1 VERRLAAIV
10 AIDVAGYSR
19 LMGGDEAGTLARLKD
34 HRDATMP
41 IGERHGG
48 RVVGTAGDGE
58 LWEFPSVI
66 EAVASAI
73 EVQAVMAA
81 RNSDIPDDEKML
93 FRIGINLGDVLVE
106 GEDIYGDGVNVAARI
121 EALAEPGGIC
131 LARAAR
137 DQVRDRM
144 EIALEDLG
152 EVEVKNIARPVRV
165 FRVRGEGEDAPA
177 QQAARPWLRY
187 AAVAIIIVAVIAGGT
202 GWWWLQQQPDFE
214 PADQSKFAFKLPD
227 KPSIAVLPFDNLTGD
242 KAQDYLGDGLT
253 ENIIAVLS
261 TSPEIFVIA
270 RNSAF
275 TYKGKATKVQ
285 EIAEQLGVRYVL
297 EGSIQRDAD
306 SIRITAQLVDAI
318 NGKHLWA
325 ERYDRE
331 LESLFK
337 LQDEIAQKILLAM
350 QMKLTLGDQAAAWRD
365 YAADAEGWRLN
376 IQGRAQFQLFGVEGH
391 NRAEKL
397 WSEWLRREPVGPGS
411 NIAMG
416 WIHWQKVVLGI
427 SKNAGK
433 DLAKARAFAEKAK
446 VAAKK
451 QGLDTAAGAS
461 LLAFLD
467 LWSRKHDSAIKHA
480 ERALAS
486 MPAAGDTNS
495 LAGSIMVY
503 SGEPARGVRLLKR
516 GMRYEPDYPHWAA
529 IDLAYGLRQLGR
541 YEESKAIS
549 QGLLVSRPNIQNAVR
564 LSLANLAIIAVWE
577 GETETA
583 KESVKKILLAKPNE
597 NLATAKR
604 RSYFVKDRA
613 FVKRSFEALRQ
624 AGLPDFAPVDQ
635 AKMAYKLPEKP
646 SIAVLPF
653 RYLGGDKAENG
664 YLAEGLSENIVSA
677 LGHISNILVIDWKSS
692 RALKV
697 KGAKG
702 HDADIRKTAEKF
714 GVQYVLTGSMQLS
727 GKKLRVTAQLA
738 DATNGRHLWSETYD
752 RDLAQIFKTQ
762 DDITKEIAAAMNAK
776 FGPGEDAYVAAASTK
791 NLKAWKLYLQA
802 GNERRKYTAEGNAKA
817 LELHLA
823 AEKEDPNFVV
833 SILERAAALALAGRF
848 SFGED
853 SRAALAKAMDVAD
866 KAVRIDPK
874 SGLGLAMQGWLD
886 LWRGKYAR
894 AVERTEL
901 ALSRYPNSAG
911 LNSYLGMVH
920 IYSGNPEDALAA
932 YGRAERLRG
941 SQSWAGSWHRVFA
954 LVNAGRH
961 AEALTHIAQYE
972 KRYRFSADVALFKAL
987 ALAALEKEAEAEKAV
1002 KALLKKKPDISARER
1017 FDPIRQPYA
1026 DDWAFKTYAPIL
1038 EKLGLPRSSQP
1049 KKPAIAVLPFA
1060 NLSDDKEQEYFAD
1073 GMTDDLITDL
1083 SKLSGLVVIARNS
1096 VFTYKG
1102 KAVKVQEV
1110 AKDLNVTHVLEG
1122 SVRRAGGKVRINA
1135 QLIDAKT
1142 GAHLWADKFDRDYA
1156 DIFALQDEV
1165 TARITAALKIKLTKA
1180 EKTELARIPT
1190 KNLEAY
1196 ELYLQARTLQS

>member
-1 VERRLAAIV
+1 MERRLAAIV

-165 FRVRGEGEDAPA
+165 FRVRSEGEDAPA

-202 GWWWLQQQPDFE
+202 GWWWLQQPDFE
-214 PADQSKFAFKLPD
+214 PADQTKLAYALPK
-227 KPSIAVLPFDNLTGD
+227 KPSIAVLPFDNLSGD
-242 KAQDYLGDGLT
+242 PKQDYLGDGLT

-261 TSPEIFVIA
+261 ATSPELLVIA
-270 RNSAF
+270 RNSTF
-275 TYKGKATKVQ
+275 TFKGKPTKVQ
-285 EIAEQLGVRYVL
+285 EVAEKLGVRYVL
-297 EGSIQRDAD
+297 EGSVQKDGNKV
-306 SIRITAQLVDAI
+306 RITAQLVDAI
-318 NGKHLWA
+318 DGKHLWS
-325 ERYDRE
+325 EVYDRK
-331 LESLFK
+331 LDNLFAI
-337 LQDEIAQKILLAM
+337 QDEIASRIMVEMHVKLTYGETTRQVWESIRDPNVLRIAAEGGTRFQTYSKDGNRDALRLFKEALKIQPENPFLTTYLGWTYWQSFSLGFSGDRAGDLRKIQEYGERSLALDKNYPGGHLLLATTDVIAG
-350 QMKLTLGDQAAAWRD
+350 KHASASARIDKII
-365 YAADAEGWRLN
+365 EVSPHS
-376 IQGRAQFQLFGVEGH
+376 IFGT
-391 NRAEKL
+391 
-397 WSEWLRREPVGPGS
+397 
-411 NIAMG
+411 MG
-416 WIHWQKVVLGI
+416 WIKYL
-427 SKNAGK
+427 
-433 DLAKARAFAEKAK
+433 
-446 VAAKK
+446 
-451 QGLDTAAGAS
+451 T
-461 LLAFLD
+461 
-467 LWSRKHDSAIKHA
+467 
-480 ERALAS
+480 
-486 MPAAGDTNS
+486 
-495 LAGSIMVY
+495 
-503 SGEPARGVRLLKR
+503 GEPAQAVVLLERLMRVQPFHFQWVPEVLASSHLALGQYDRAGEIYRGILASPATNKTVHPDSLRGLIALSVFKNDMEAARRYTDELLKLR
-516 GMRYEPDYPHWAA
+516 PDSNVAA
-529 IDLAYGLRQLGR
+529 ARR
-541 YEESKAIS
+541 
-549 QGLLVSRPNIQNAVR
+549 
-564 LSLANLAIIAVWE
+564 SLA
-577 GETETA
+577 
-583 KESVKKILLAKPNE
+583 IL
-597 NLATAKR
+597 
-604 RSYFVKDRA
+604 KDQA
-613 FVKRSFEALRQ
+613 FVARYLDALRQ
-624 AGLPDFAPVDQ
+624 AGIPDFAPVDQ

-833 SILERAAALALAGRF
+833 SMLERAAALALAGRF

-1038 EKLGLPRSSQP
+1038 EKLGLPRLTEP